1 MVWPKFQICVAQN
14 PTLPLLNPNSLWL
27 WYVPP
32 QRTCRSTS
40 HRHPRPKVPQKPPD
54 GSADR
59 GTESPQPKQ
68 QRCDQCCEQRGEATN
83 VFKAYLV
90 CCDMSMETWRHG
102 SDPPSQNNEG
112 QPCRG
117 RLPRFLLCI
126 QSRSIQ
132 LRSCIY
138 VFVYSK
144 HICIYA
150 YIYTHTYIHPCM
162 HAYIT
167 LHYIA
172 LHCIALHYITLHTYI
187 QTIYIYIN
195 TLISYIYMHA

>member
-1 MVWPKFQICVAQN
+1 
-14 PTLPLLNPNSLWL
+14 
-27 WYVPP
+27 
-32 QRTCRSTS
+32 
-40 HRHPRPKVPQKPPD
+40 
-54 GSADR
+54 
-59 GTESPQPKQ
+59 
-68 QRCDQCCEQRGEATN
+68 

-144 HICIYA
+144 HMYIRI
-150 YIYTHTYIHPCM
+150 YIYTYIHTSIHACM
-162 HAYIT
+162 HACIHT
-167 LHYIA
+167 LHYIT
-172 LHCIALHYITLHTYI
+172 LHCIALHYITLHYITLHTYI
-187 QTIYIYIN
+187 QYIYKY
-195 TLISYIYMHA
+195 TYILYLYACVDTVDILLYK